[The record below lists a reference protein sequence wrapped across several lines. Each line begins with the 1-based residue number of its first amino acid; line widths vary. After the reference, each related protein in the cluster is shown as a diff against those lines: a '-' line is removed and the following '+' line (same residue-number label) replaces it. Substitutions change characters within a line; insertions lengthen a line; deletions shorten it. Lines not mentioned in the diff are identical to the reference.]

1 MVKKLESIK
10 VKAANGN
17 GEVLVYDGD
26 VDYQVAHSRNP
37 SYYYDDDG
45 VRRKTRP
52 RVQHDGLLQR
62 TKAVKGA
69 YVGSTVS
76 EGFKNFDRWVSWAQ
90 SQLGFMCEDNDG
102 ILFHLDKDL
111 LGNGDKHYSEDTCCF
126 IPNVVNG
133 LVKVLNN
140 PHIENVYCINTV
152 TKTYMVSVNG
162 KDFTFNSLD
171 EAVEHSKRSFL
182 NRCEEVLKVYG
193 NSMSCKALRVFKEK
207 MVTHLSKTYCEDF
220 DKARAEYDSAR
231 VKNVRNKLVNFVAD
245 GKTKGLPRG
254 IARSG
259 SKYRIQILFEG
270 KRVAARTGSFDKL
283 KDAEIEANSIYLNIC
298 NRLIDSYEKDTR
310 VSETVEFK
318 KLIKMQDNLKKNRE
332 LLMSMYF

>member
-17 GEVLVYDGD
+17 GEIRVYDGD
-26 VDYQVAHSRNP
+26 VDYQVGHSRNP
-37 SYYYDDDG
+37 SYYYNDEG

-52 RVQHDGLLQR
+52 RIQHDGLLQR

-69 YVGSTVS
+69 YVGSTLSV
-76 EGFKNFDRWVSWAQ
+76 GFENFDRWVGWAE
-90 SQLGFMCEDNDG
+90 SQLGFMCEDNNG
-102 ILFHLDKDL
+102 MLFHLDKDL

-126 IPNVVNG
+126 LPNVVNN

-140 PHIENVYCINTV
+140 PHLENVYCVNTV
-152 TKTYMVSVNG
+152 TKTYMVCVEG
-162 KDFTFNSLD
+162 KGFTFNNLD

-182 NRCEEVLKVYG
+182 NRCEDVLKVYG
-193 NSMSCKALRVFKEK
+193 NSMSCKPLRVFKEK
-207 MVTHLSKTYCEDF
+207 MVSHLSKTYCEDF
-220 DKARAEYDSAR
+220 DKTRAEYDSSR
-231 VKNVRNKLVNFVAD
+231 VKTARDKLVNFVAN

-254 IARSG
+254 VAKSR

-270 KRVAARTGSFDKL
+270 KRVAARSGAFDKL
-283 KDAEIEANSIYLNIC
+283 KDAEIEANRIYLEIC
-298 NRLIDSYEKDTR
+298 NGLIDKYENDAR

-318 KLIKMQDNLKKNRE
+318 KLIKMQESLTTNRE